1 MRSKSLNAV
10 CAAAVMMAATGWTL
24 ARPSA
29 APPPDMGPAP
39 VSLGVLAFGPGAV
52 LFAADTQAATI
63 YALELGDQSAGGKAG
78 AGDVTAI
85 DQKIAAVLGTDAAAI
100 SVKDLV
106 VHPTTRN
113 AYLSVMRGQGADA
126 RPALLRIDG
135 DGKISVVALDRVK
148 YTKVTLPNPPS
159 ADGARNQR
167 ADAVTDMAFVDGR
180 LMVSGLSNEEF
191 ASKFRSLPYPFSAT
205 DAGTSVEIFHGNH
218 GRLETRSPVYAFIP
232 YTVNNK
238 KELIASYLCTPLVRI
253 PVDSL
258 NGSKVVGTT
267 IAELGNMNRPL
278 DMILYRKDGREF
290 LLMSNNA
297 RGVMKIPTDGFAT
310 AAPITQP
317 VKAETA
323 GVPYET
329 VASMKGIEQLDLLD
343 AQHSLVLA
351 RTAGALNMAAMPLP

>member
-1 MRSKSLNAV
+1 
-10 CAAAVMMAATGWTL
+10 VMMAATSWTL

-29 APPPDMGPAP
+29 APVPDLGPAP
-39 VSLGVLAFGPGAV
+39 VSLGVLAFGPDAV

-63 YALELGDQSAGGKAG
+63 YALELGDQSTGGKAG
-78 AGDVTAI
+78 VGDVAGI
-85 DQKIAAVLGTDAAAI
+85 DQKIAAVLGTDAAAV

-106 VHPTTRN
+106 VHPATKN

-126 RPALLRIDG
+126 RPALLRVDG
-135 DGKISVVALDRVK
+135 DGKITVVALDRVK
-148 YTKVTLPNPPS
+148 YTKLTLPNPPV
-159 ADGARNQR
+159 ADGARSQR
-167 ADAVTDMAFVDGR
+167 ADVVTDMAFVDGR

-191 ASKFRSLPYPFSAT
+191 ASKFRSLAYPFNAT

-238 KELIASYLCTPLVRI
+238 RELIASYLCTPLVRF
-253 PVDSL
+253 PVESL
-258 NGSKVVGTT
+258 KGSKVVGTT
-267 IAELGNMNRPL
+267 IAELGNRNRPL

-290 LLMSNNA
+290 LLMSNNS
-297 RGVMKIPTDGFAT
+297 RGVMKIPTEGFGT
-310 AAPITQP
+310 AAPITEP
-317 VKAETA
+317 VKTETG
-323 GVPYET
+323 GVAYET

-351 RTAGALNMAAMPLP
+351 RTATALNLAAVPLP